1 LTLAAKSEFGEW
13 ELDLATGLIKWSEQ
27 TFRIFAI
34 EPQGF
39 PGTHEEFLAR
49 VHPEDRTR
57 IEQAQRDAITNHAAI
72 EIEFRIVTPANETR
86 WIHKLGYVEFDDAGE
101 ARRILGTCRDIT
113 QRKHAESQLALLAT
127 AVQHVGDIILVTEA
141 WPLEEPG
148 PRIIYVNDAFSRIT
162 GYTEEEALAGTPRM
176 LQGPATQRSEL
187 DRIRAALT
195 AWVPVRA
202 ELINYTKSGEEFWV
216 EIDIFPIRRGEERP
230 SQWVSIQRDIGERKK
245 NDAILA
251 RAQKRIDLLLQSTSA
266 GIIGVDSLQKILFA
280 NAAACAMCGWEEG
293 DMIGRNLHE
302 LVHHHRGNGD
312 EFPLEECPINKTLVT
327 GEMRQVSGDAFFRKD
342 GQQFPVDY
350 VVNPMRDPDGSTLG
364 AVVNFRDTTEE
375 LRLQSRL
382 RQTQRLE
389 SVGLLTGGIA
399 HDFNNLLTVILG
411 NAEVLSEELSTQPRL
426 ANLAELV
433 TSAALRGAKLT
444 QQLLAFSRQQ
454 PLEPTVV
461 DVNRLIRDFEHL
473 LRSSLGEHIEMIL
486 KLDKS
491 LAPSQIDPTQLES
504 ALLNLCLNSGH
515 AMPGGG
521 CLTIETSN
529 AMIGAEYAE
538 VYPELQPGPYVLVAV
553 SDTGCGIA
561 PADLPRV
568 FDPFFTTRE
577 KGKGSGLGLSMIY
590 GFIKQSRGHISI
602 YSEVGIGTTV
612 KMYLPR
618 SAVGDV
624 PALEQIA
631 VMPDG
636 GTETILLVEDDELVR
651 RYAEEQL
658 VRLGYRVLTAEN
670 GWDALKL
677 IEAGTRPDLLFT
689 DVVMPGQLNGR
700 ELADRARLVLPQL
713 KVLYSS
719 GYTTNAIVHQ
729 GRLDPGVH
737 LLVKPYRQRELAIA
751 IRKALDEH
759 SAHPS
764 SAGDNPL

>member
-1 LTLAAKSEFGEW
+1 LTRAAKSEFGEW
-13 ELDLATGLIKWSEQ
+13 ELDLATGLLKWSEQ
-27 TFRIFAI
+27 TFRIFEI
-34 EPQGF
+34 EPEGF
-39 PGTHEEFLAR
+39 SGTHEEFLSR
-49 VHPEDRTR
+49 VYPEDRAL
-57 IEQAQRDAITNHAAI
+57 IEQVQRDAITNHAMI
-72 EIEFRIVTPANETR
+72 EIEFRIVTPGNGIR
-86 WIHKLGYVEFDDAGE
+86 WVHKLGHIEFDDARE
-101 ARRILGTCRDIT
+101 ARRILGTCRDVT
-113 QRKHAESQLALLAT
+113 RRKHTESRLALLAT
-127 AVQHVGDIILVTEA
+127 AVEHVGDIILVTEA
-141 WPLEEPG
+141 CPLDEPG
-148 PRIIYVNDAFSRIT
+148 PRIIYVNDAFRRIT
-162 GYTEEEALAGTPRM
+162 GYTEEETLGRTPRM
-176 LQGPATQRSEL
+176 LQGPRTQRSEL
-187 DRIRAALT
+187 DRIRAALS
-195 AWVPVRA
+195 AWLPVRA

-230 SQWVSIQRDIGERKK
+230 SQWVSIQRNIGERKEK
-245 NDAILA
+245 DALLA

-266 GIIGVDSLQKILFA
+266 GIIGVDSLQTILFA
-280 NAAACAMCGWEEG
+280 NAAACAMFGWDEG

-312 EFPLEECPINKTLVT
+312 DFPIKDCPINQTLLT

-342 GQQFPVDY
+342 GKQFPVDY
-350 VVNPMRDPDGSTLG
+350 LVNPMRDSDGSTLG

-411 NAEVLSEELSTQPRL
+411 NAEVLSEDLTTQPRL

-433 TSAALRGAKLT
+433 TRAALRGANLT

-461 DVNRLIRDFEHL
+461 DVNRLISEFEHL
-473 LRSSLGEHIEMIL
+473 LRSSLGEHIEMLL

-504 ALLNLCLNSGH
+504 AILNLCLNSGH

-521 CLTIETSN
+521 RLTIETSN
-529 AMIGAEYAE
+529 VMIGSELAEG
-538 VYPELQPGPYVLVAV
+538 YPELQPGPYVLVAV

-561 PADLPRV
+561 PDDLPRV

-618 SAVGDV
+618 SSVDDAPV
-624 PALEQIA
+624 LEQLP
-631 VMPDG
+631 VLPDG
-636 GTETILLVEDDELVR
+636 GTATILLVEDDELVR
-651 RYAEEQL
+651 RYAEDQL

-677 IEAGTRPDLLFT
+677 IETGTSLDLLFT

-719 GYTTNAIVHQ
+719 GYTQNAIVHQ

-737 LLVKPYRQRELAIA
+737 LLVKPYRHKELAIA
-751 IRKALDEH
+751 IRKALDDY
-759 SAHPS
+759 SAHASP
-764 SAGDNPL
+764 AGDNEL